1 MRVAVVLYNHIEPIE
16 LAVIGTLSMAK
27 RVTDRL
33 SYFTVSEK
41 GGMVEL
47 QNGLRVETDYSFPNA
62 PAADVV
68 IITGGPGWRVQVK
81 NESML
86 DFIRRRHANSETVA
100 SVCTGALIVG
110 ATGLLAGKAATTKAP
125 VTGPEECPLETLAR
139 QCPDTEVV
147 EAVVVDEGEIV
158 TGGGVTLGIDLTLYL
173 LERFLGADVC
183 YETARIMEYDA
194 AMDVNQ
200 SRRPILR
207 CHDSSTSVTTE

>member
-1 MRVAVVLYNHIEPIE
+1 MRVAIVLYNHIEPIE

-27 RVTDRL
+27 RVTEEL

-41 GGMVEL
+41 GGLVEL
-47 QNGLRVETDYSFPNA
+47 QNGLRVETDYSFANA

-81 NESML
+81 NELIL
-86 DFIRRRHANSETVA
+86 DFIRRRFNNSETIA
-100 SVCTGALIVG
+100 SVCTGALILG
-110 ATGLLAGKAATTKAP
+110 AAGLLAGKVATTKVP
-125 VTGPEECPLETLAR
+125 VTGPEECPLNTLAR
-139 QCPDTEVV
+139 DCPDTEVV

-173 LERFLGADVC
+173 LEKFLGEEVC

-207 CHDSSTSVTTE
+207 FDTSSTSLTT

>member
-27 RVTDRL
+27 RVTDKL
-33 SYFTVSEK
+33 SYFTVSER
-41 GGMVEL
+41 GGLVEL
-47 QNGLRVETDYSFPNA
+47 QNGLRVETDHSFANA

-81 NESML
+81 NELML
-86 DFIRRRHANSETVA
+86 DFIRRRFEHGETIA
-100 SVCTGALIVG
+100 SVCTGALILG
-110 ATGLLAGKAATTKAP
+110 AAGLLSRKVATTKVP
-125 VTGPEECPLETLAR
+125 VTGPEECPLATLAR
-139 QCPDTEVV
+139 DYPDTEVV
-147 EAVVVDEGEIV
+147 EAVVVDEGEVI

-173 LERFLGADVC
+173 LERFLDAEVC

-207 CHDSSTSVTTE
+207 FNKSSASLPA